1 MPTTGLDRMRQQRE
15 MMQDLSR
22 LMRAS
27 IDNVDDAQGK
37 ALLEASAEV
46 LGGLIRAFYH
56 YEGVLEGDTEEA
68 WAAEPAAAT

>member
-1 MPTTGLDRMRQQRE
+1 MPTTGQDRMRQQRE

-27 IDNVDDAQGK
+27 IDNVDDPQGK
-37 ALLEASAEV
+37 ALLETSAEV

-56 YEGVLEGDTEEA
+56 YEGANEVEAELETAEA
-68 WAAEPAAAT
+68 TR